1 MYEHSKRTTDGLKMI
16 NEEKLMQQE
25 RDQSKEYK
33 KLSKK

>member
-1 MYEHSKRTTDGLKMI
+1 MYEKSKRTTDGLKMI

-25 RDQSKEYK
+25 RDQTKEFK